1 MSEDT
6 KNLYNPHAGVTGR
19 DGGPYLD
26 QEERRLAEIRRAAV
40 EDREPDFDH
49 APAVAGTPLVTAG
62 QLVNMANPTSN
73 PSQFNADPYGLAVD
87 TLAKDESFPV
97 EAFSQRPVTDG
108 EQDDTRD
115 EVSPKDNPASPVYVS
130 EDPEGTD
137 PQTREHTEVEEYDDD
152 DEALEALTSPDEEK

>member
-40 EDREPDFDH
+40 EDREPDFDN

-97 EAFSQRPVTDG
+97 DAFAQRPLSDA
-108 EQDDTRD
+108 EKDDNRD
-115 EVSPKDNPASPVYVS
+115 VVDPHNNPASPVYVS
-130 EDPEGTD
+130 ED
-137 PQTREHTEVEEYDDD
+137 VEEYDDD
-152 DEALEALTSPDEEK
+152 DDALEALTTPDEEK

>member
-40 EDREPDFDH
+40 EDREPDFDN

-73 PSQFNADPYGLAVD
+73 PSQFNADPYALAVD

-97 EAFSQRPVTDG
+97 DAFSQRPVTDD
-108 EQDDTRD
+108 EKNADRD
-115 EVSPKDNPASPVYVS
+115 VVDPKNNPASPVYVS
-130 EDPEGTD
+130 DD
-137 PQTREHTEVEEYDDD
+137 VEEYDDN
-152 DEALEALTSPDEEK
+152 DEALEALTSPDNEEK